1 MRFSEESPEMAA
13 RRGDVALARASGAA
27 AAGGS
32 CAERAPEAVQ
42 TPGQARSGRRGR
54 GRGTGLPAR
63 TLTRTLAEAFAG
75 TTLRARLAARPLSAS
90 SVGGIVYAAAAMLGL
105 VPLLTHNFYYLRVGG
120 TVGLYL
126 ILAIGLNIV
135 AGEAG
140 LLDLGYV
147 AFYGIGAYVYAFL
160 SSPHFGLHVPFIL
173 SAACSIAAAVVAALA
188 VSLPTLHLRGDYLA
202 MVTLG
207 FGQIVRILLNNL
219 DRPVNITNGPNGI
232 VGIDPPD
239 MFGMRLASLEASYCL
254 IWAFAVGAAVVTG
267 RILRSGI
274 GRAWAALRED
284 EVAAGCMG
292 VDVPRYRV
300 MAFLWGAGLAGL
312 AGALFASWQG
322 AVFPQNFTMAETIT
336 VYCMIILG
344 GLCSLPGLVMGAASL
359 VVLPELLR
367 AYSVYRML
375 IYGIA
380 LVLLVVY
387 RPGGLIPA
395 ASVAT
400 VGTARVRVPSGGRG
414 RRQRGREAAV
424 GTAQGPAQGQ
434 AQASPRIIP
443 VADAADKEPEPEPEP
458 ELAAQAGHIRRPS
471 PALMRVA
478 QPHPAREAAIGAAT
492 VQPALEVRDVHC
504 VFGGLAALSGVSLVA
519 RRGEVV
525 GIIGPNGAGKTT
537 LFNLITG
544 VTRPSSGDVMVFGR
558 SVVGLPPHKV
568 AALGVARTFQN
579 IRLFEGQSVLE
590 NVLAGC
596 HLGSRRDLAAVV
608 LRTRAFKSRE
618 ASAVACARDAL
629 RFLGRGLAEREGE
642 PARDLSYP
650 HRRRVELARAIAAK
664 PRILLLDEPTAGM
677 TPDEI
682 GDVVSTIKQLKEHGY
697 TVIVIEHHMDVVAE
711 TCDRVIVLDHGEKI
725 AEGTP
730 GEVASNRDVMRAY
743 LGTEQGAAVGLPQSQ
758 QTARPPSEGAETP
771 PTSHCQGI
779 LLGAPSP
786 SATLVTRQPLESKQ
800 GLTNSHSGEGG
811 QVLLEARGVHSSYGA
826 VKVLQGVDLHVQRG
840 EIVTVLGSNAAGKST
855 LLRTILGRVRPPT
868 GEIRFMGRRIDG
880 MPASEIARAGIAL
893 VPEGRRIFP
902 GLSVLE
908 NLELGGYVLGDR
920 REVAERIKEVLELFP
935 VLAER
940 RHQKAG
946 TLSGGEQQML
956 AISRAL
962 IANPKLICMDEPS
975 MGLAPVLVD
984 KVMQTIQDIRRAGT
998 TVLLV
1003 EQNARAALAIA
1014 DRAYVLRAGRIVAS
1028 GPAGGFLKD
1037 ETIREAYLS

>member
-1 MRFSEESPEMAA
+1 MAA
-13 RRGDVALARASGAA
+13 TKGAA
-27 AAGGS
+27 GL
-32 CAERAPEAVQ
+32 RALTSRALPA
-42 TPGQARSGRRGR
+42 ARSLLVPPG
-54 GRGTGLPAR
+54 
-63 TLTRTLAEAFAG
+63 AG
-75 TTLRARLAARPLSAS
+75 TVYLAVAVLAL
-90 SVGGIVYAAAAMLGL
+90 I
-105 VPLLTHNFYYLRVGG
+105 PLLTHNFYYLRVGG

-160 SSPHFGLHVPFIL
+160 SSPHFGLHVPFLL
-173 SAACSIAAAVVAALA
+173 STACSVAAAVLAALV

-207 FGQIVRILLNNL
+207 FGQIVRIFLNNL

-232 VGIDPPD
+232 VGIDPPRL
-239 MFGMRLASLEASYCL
+239 FGLSFASLEMSYCL
-254 IWAFAVGAAVVTG
+254 IWAFAVGAAIVTS

-292 VDVPRYRV
+292 VDVARYRV

-344 GLCSLPGLVMGAASL
+344 GMRSLPGLVAGTAAL
-359 VVLPELLR
+359 VVLPEMLR

-375 IYGIA
+375 IYGVA
-380 LVLLVVY
+380 LVLLVIY
-387 RPGGLIPA
+387 RPQGLIPA
-395 ASVAT
+395 RSRSSSSEPGHTRRRSRRTPEAEPCPAQAPGARVEPGAT
-400 VGTARVRVPSGGRG
+400 ARAGTA
-414 RRQRGREAAV
+414 
-424 GTAQGPAQGQ
+424 TAT
-434 AQASPRIIP
+434 
-443 VADAADKEPEPEPEP
+443 
-458 ELAAQAGHIRRPS
+458 
-471 PALMRVA
+471 
-478 QPHPAREAAIGAAT
+478 AT
-492 VQPALEVRDVHC
+492 GEPALEVRDVRC
-504 VFGGLAALSGVSLVA
+504 TFGGLAALAGVSLTV

-544 VTRPSSGDVMVFGR
+544 VTRPSSGDIRVFGK
-558 SVVGLPPHKV
+558 SVVGLPSHRI

-596 HLGSRRDLAAVV
+596 HLRVRRDLAGVV
-608 LRTRAFKSRE
+608 FRTRAFRARE
-618 ASAVACARDAL
+618 ASEIASARDAL
-629 RFLGRGLAEREGE
+629 CFLGRALGEREGE
-642 PARDLSYP
+642 PARDLAYP
-650 HRRRVELARAIAAK
+650 DRRRVELARALAAK

-682 GDVVSTIKQLKEHGY
+682 EDMVGTIKLLENHGY

-711 TCDRVIVLDHGEKI
+711 TCDRVIALDHGEKI

-730 GEVASNRDVMRAY
+730 AEVASNPEVMRAY
-743 LGTEQGAAVGLPQSQ
+743 LGVERGTAADRRAGPRDEPGKVGDTTQEGATCACANAPRHEQVEVKLP
-758 QTARPPSEGAETP
+758 RPPSKCPGRPEARHGVAENGKP
-771 PTSHCQGI
+771 
-779 LLGAPSP
+779 
-786 SATLVTRQPLESKQ
+786 
-800 GLTNSHSGEGG
+800 
-811 QVLLEARGVHSSYGA
+811 LLEIRDVHSSYGP
-826 VKVLQGVDLHVQRG
+826 VRVLQGVDLYVESG

-855 LLRTILGRVRPPT
+855 LLRTILGRVRPAK

-880 MPASEIARAGIAL
+880 MPTSEIARAGIAV

-908 NLELGGYVLGDR
+908 NLELGGYVLGDQ
-920 REVAERIKEVLELFP
+920 REAAERIEQVLDLFP

-984 KVMQTIQDIRRAGT
+984 RVMRTIQDIRRAGT

-1014 DRAYVLRAGRIVAS
+1014 DRAYVLRAGRIVGT
-1028 GPAGGFLKD
+1028 GPAESFLKG
-1037 ETIREAYLS
+1037 EALTRAYLA

>member
-1 MRFSEESPEMAA
+1 MKHKERVVTLRGSCDAVAA
-13 RRGDVALARASGAA
+13 GDARGACAATTSGQERGMA
-27 AAGGS
+27 AAGGPGL
-32 CAERAPEAVQ
+32 RALISRALPA
-42 TPGQARSGRRGR
+42 ARSLLVPPG
-54 GRGTGLPAR
+54 
-63 TLTRTLAEAFAG
+63 AG
-75 TTLRARLAARPLSAS
+75 TAYLGVALLAL
-90 SVGGIVYAAAAMLGL
+90 I
-105 VPLLTHNFYYLRVGG
+105 PLLTRNFYYLRVGG

-160 SSPHFGLHVPFIL
+160 SSPHFGLHVPFLL
-173 SAACSIAAAVVAALA
+173 STACSVAAAVLAALV

-232 VGIDPPD
+232 VGIDPPSILGVS
-239 MFGMRLASLEASYCL
+239 FAPLEMSYCL
-254 IWAFAVGAAVVTG
+254 IWAFAVGSVLVTS
-267 RILRSGI
+267 RLLRSGI

-292 VDVPRYRV
+292 VDVARYRV

-344 GLCSLPGLVMGAASL
+344 GMRSLPGLVAGAAAL
-359 VVLPELLR
+359 VVLPEMLR

-375 IYGIA
+375 IYGVA
-380 LVLLVVY
+380 LVLLVIY
-387 RPGGLIPA
+387 RPQGLIPA
-395 ASVAT
+395 RSGSSSSEPGRTRRRSRRTPEAEPCPAQAPGARMEPGAT
-400 VGTARVRVPSGGRG
+400 PRAGTA
-414 RRQRGREAAV
+414 
-424 GTAQGPAQGQ
+424 TAT
-434 AQASPRIIP
+434 
-443 VADAADKEPEPEPEP
+443 
-458 ELAAQAGHIRRPS
+458 
-471 PALMRVA
+471 
-478 QPHPAREAAIGAAT
+478 AT
-492 VQPALEVRDVHC
+492 GEPALEVRDVRC
-504 VFGGLAALSGVSLVA
+504 TFGGLAALAGVSLTV
-519 RRGEVV
+519 RLGEVV

-544 VTRPSSGDVMVFGR
+544 VTRPSSGDIRVFGK
-558 SVVGLPPHKV
+558 SVVGLPSHGI

-596 HLGSRRDLAAVV
+596 HLRVRRDLAGVV
-608 LRTRAFKSRE
+608 FRTQAFRACE
-618 ASAVACARDAL
+618 ASEIATARDTL
-629 RFLGRGLAEREGE
+629 RFLGRALREREAE
-642 PARDLSYP
+642 PARDLAYP
-650 HRRRVELARAIAAK
+650 DRRRVELARALAAK

-682 GDVVSTIKQLKEHGY
+682 KEMVDAIRLLKDHGY
-697 TVIVIEHHMDVVAE
+697 TVVVIEHHMDVVAE

-730 GEVASNRDVMRAY
+730 AEVASNPEVMRAY
-743 LGTEQGAAVGLPQSQ
+743 LGAERRTAADRPAGPRDEPGKVGDTTQ
-758 QTARPPSEGAETP
+758 EGATCA
-771 PTSHCQGI
+771 SAN
-779 LLGAPSP
+779 APRHEQVEVKLP
-786 SATLVTRQPLESKQ
+786 RPRTKCPGRPEVRRGVAE
-800 GLTNSHSGEGG
+800 NGG
-811 QVLLEARGVHSSYGA
+811 PLLEIKDVHSSYGP
-826 VKVLQGVDLHVQRG
+826 VRVLQGVDLYVESG

-855 LLRTILGRVRPPT
+855 LLRTILGRVRPAK

-880 MPASEIARAGIAL
+880 MPTSEIARAGIAV

-908 NLELGGYVLGDR
+908 NLELGGYVLGDQR
-920 REVAERIKEVLELFP
+920 QAAERIEQVLDLFP

-984 KVMQTIQDIRRAGT
+984 RVMQTVQDIRRAGT

-1014 DRAYVLRAGRIVAS
+1014 DRAYVLRSGRILGT
-1028 GPAGGFLKD
+1028 GPAARFLDD
-1037 ETIREAYLS
+1037 ESLTRAYLA

>member
-1 MRFSEESPEMAA
+1 MVMKNGESLKMPAGACDAMARACSNGAPGGVRRAQAPGACGKERTRTGGMGPVARAMQALSAA
-13 RRGDVALARASGAA
+13 RSLPRPGIGNTVYVAVAVLA
-27 AAGGS
+27 
-32 CAERAPEAVQ
+32 
-42 TPGQARSGRRGR
+42 
-54 GRGTGLPAR
+54 L
-63 TLTRTLAEAFAG
+63 
-75 TTLRARLAARPLSAS
+75 
-90 SVGGIVYAAAAMLGL
+90 I
-105 VPLLTHNFYYLRVGG
+105 PLLTHNFYYLRVGG

-173 SAACSIAAAVVAALA
+173 STACSIAAAVVAALV

-232 VGIDPPD
+232 VGIDPPSILGVN
-239 MFGMRLASLEASYCL
+239 FAPLEMSYWL
-254 IWAFAVGAAVVTG
+254 IWAFAVVGAVVTS
-267 RILRSGI
+267 RILRSGV

-322 AVFPQNFTMAETIT
+322 AVFPQNFTMVETIT

-344 GLCSLPGLVMGAASL
+344 GLRSLPGLVVGAAAL
-359 VVLPELLR
+359 VVLPEILR
-367 AYSVYRML
+367 AYSVHRML

-380 LVLLVVY
+380 LVVLVVY
-387 RPGGLIPA
+387 RPQGLIPA
-395 ASVAT
+395 GSESSAAVRAGRPGRCRRTPGVAEAPVQASNA
-400 VGTARVRVPSGGRG
+400 GKGPEAPAGAGEL
-414 RRQRGREAAV
+414 RRLTSVHSVQSTSREEAAV
-424 GTAQGPAQGQ
+424 Q
-434 AQASPRIIP
+434 A
-443 VADAADKEPEPEPEP
+443 AADE
-458 ELAAQAGHIRRPS
+458 
-471 PALMRVA
+471 
-478 QPHPAREAAIGAAT
+478 
-492 VQPALEVRDVHC
+492 PALEVRDVRC
-504 VFGGLAALSGVSLVA
+504 AFGGLAALSGVSLTV

-596 HLGSRRDLAAVV
+596 HLRARRDLAGVV
-608 LRTRAFKSRE
+608 LRTRAFRACE
-618 ASAVACARDAL
+618 ASEVACAQEAL

-642 PARDLSYP
+642 PAHDLAYP
-650 HRRRVELARAIAAK
+650 DRRRVELARALAAK

-677 TPDEI
+677 TPEEI
-682 GDVVSTIKQLKEHGY
+682 ADMVDAIKLLRDHGY
-697 TVIVIEHHMDVVAE
+697 TVVVIEHHMDVVAE

-730 GEVASNRDVMRAY
+730 AEVASNPDVMRAY
-743 LGTEQGAAVGLPQSQ
+743 LGAEQRAAADRRGKPGERPEETGGTGQDGTTCSTADTTLHEQAELSSQ
-758 QTARPPSEGAETP
+758 PTTRPAAKRMTAGDAGR
-771 PTSHCQGI
+771 
-779 LLGAPSP
+779 
-786 SATLVTRQPLESKQ
+786 
-800 GLTNSHSGEGG
+800 
-811 QVLLEARGVHSSYGA
+811 LLEVRDVHSSYGA
-826 VKVLQGVDLHVQRG
+826 VRVLQGVDLHVESG

-855 LLRTILGRVRPPT
+855 LLKTILGRVRPAS
-868 GEIRFMGRRIDG
+868 GEIRFMGRRVDG
-880 MPASEIARAGIAL
+880 MPSSEIARAGIAV

-908 NLELGGYVLGDR
+908 NLELGGYVLQD
-920 REVAERIKEVLELFP
+920 ACAIAHRIEQVLDLFP
-935 VLAER
+935 VLGER
-940 RHQKAG
+940 RRQKAG

-984 KVMQTIQDIRRAGT
+984 RVMRAIMDIRRSGT

-1014 DRAYVLRAGRIVAS
+1014 DRAYVLRAGRVAAS
-1028 GPAGGFLKD
+1028 GPAAAFLED
-1037 ETIREAYLS
+1037 ETVREAYLS

>member
-1 MRFSEESPEMAA
+1 MKNEESLEMPMGAHDVAA
-13 RRGDVALARASGAA
+13 RACDKAAGCGRGAHNTGASGQKQ
-27 AAGGS
+27 
-32 CAERAPEAVQ
+32 R
-42 TPGQARSGRRGR
+42 RSGKMGR
-54 GRGTGLPAR
+54 
-63 TLTRTLAEAFAG
+63 LTQV
-75 TTLRARLAARPLSAS
+75 LRARFATRLQVVP
-90 SVGGIVYAAAAMLGL
+90 GIVGTVYLVVAALALI
-105 VPLLTHNFYYLRVGG
+105 PLLTHNFYYLRVGG

-160 SSPHFGLHVPFIL
+160 SSPHFGLHVPFLL
-173 SAACSIAAAVVAALA
+173 STACSLAAAVLAALV

-232 VGIDPPD
+232 VGIDPPRL
-239 MFGMRLASLEASYCL
+239 FGLSFASLEMSYCL
-254 IWAFAVGAAVVTG
+254 IWAFAVGAAIVTT
-267 RILRSGI
+267 RIVRSGI

-284 EVAAGCMG
+284 AVAAGCMG
-292 VDVPRYRV
+292 VDVARYRV

-344 GLCSLPGLVMGAASL
+344 GMRSLPGLVAGAAAL
-359 VVLPELLR
+359 VVLPEMLR

-375 IYGIA
+375 IYGVA
-380 LVLLVVY
+380 LVLLVIY
-387 RPGGLIPA
+387 RPQGLIPA
-395 ASVAT
+395 RSGSSSSGPGRTGQRSRRTPEVEPCPAEAPGVHVEPRAT
-400 VGTARVRVPSGGRG
+400 ARAGTATTTG
-414 RRQRGREAAV
+414 E
-424 GTAQGPAQGQ
+424 
-434 AQASPRIIP
+434 
-443 VADAADKEPEPEPEP
+443 
-458 ELAAQAGHIRRPS
+458 
-471 PALMRVA
+471 
-478 QPHPAREAAIGAAT
+478 
-492 VQPALEVRDVHC
+492 PALEVRDVRC
-504 VFGGLAALSGVSLVA
+504 TFGGLAALAGVSLTVH
-519 RRGEVV
+519 RGEVV

-544 VTRPSSGDVMVFGR
+544 VTRPSSGDIRVFGK
-558 SVVGLPPHKV
+558 SVVGLPSHTI

-596 HLGSRRDLAAVV
+596 HLRVRRDLTGVV
-608 LRTRAFKSRE
+608 FRTRGFR
-618 ASAVACARDAL
+618 ACEESEIANARDAL
-629 RFLGRGLAEREGE
+629 RFLGHALGLREGE
-642 PARDLSYP
+642 PARDLAYP
-650 HRRRVELARAIAAK
+650 DRRRVELARALAAK

-682 GDVVSTIKQLKEHGY
+682 EEMVDTIRLLKDHGY
-697 TVIVIEHHMDVVAE
+697 TVVVIEHHMDVVAE

-730 GEVASNRDVMRAY
+730 AEVASNPEVMRAY
-743 LGTEQGAAVGLPQSQ
+743 LGAERGTAADRRAGPRDEPGKVGDTTQ
-758 QTARPPSEGAETP
+758 EGATCA
-771 PTSHCQGI
+771 SAN
-779 LLGAPSP
+779 APRHEQVEVKLP
-786 SATLVTRQPLESKQ
+786 RPRSKCP
-800 GLTNSHSGEGG
+800 GRPEARRGVAENGG
-811 QVLLEARGVHSSYGA
+811 PLLEIKDVHSSYGP
-826 VKVLQGVDLHVQRG
+826 VRVLQGVDLHVESG

-855 LLRTILGRVRPPT
+855 LLRTILGRVRPAK

-880 MPASEIARAGIAL
+880 MPTSEIARAGIAV

-908 NLELGGYVLGDR
+908 NLELGGYVLGDQ
-920 REVAERIKEVLELFP
+920 REAAERIEQVLDLFP

-984 KVMQTIQDIRRAGT
+984 RVMRTIQDIRRAGT

-1014 DRAYVLRAGRIVAS
+1014 DRAYVLRSGRIVGT
-1028 GPAGGFLKD
+1028 GPAARFLDD
-1037 ETIREAYLS
+1037 ESLTRAYLA